1 MDKRLRDPRVLLLVQ
16 VMAFWPVWRWY
27 AARVTDGSDDPWCL
41 AALAT
46 FVVLLVRG
54 VGRHERISGSL
65 WLPALLTGL
74 YVVTAITL
82 PSIFSAA
89 PAVLAVGSTLLYYR
103 RGRFFH
109 PGGWGLLLLSL
120 PLFASLQFCLGY
132 PLRAVAGVLA
142 AYLLNLTG
150 FGVVAEGT
158 LLNWGGQLVEI
169 DAPCSGIKM
178 LWAGAYLAS
187 VLACLYNL
195 KATRVVL
202 LGLGTVV
209 CVIGGNALRASAL
222 FYLEAG
228 VVPLPSWSH
237 NATGIVVFA
246 VTALLVVR
254 FAERLRVEAA

>member
-16 VMAFWPVWRWY
+16 VIAFWPVWGWY
-27 AARVTDGSDDPWCL
+27 AARVSDGSDDPWCL

-46 FVVLLVRG
+46 FVVLLLRG
-54 VGRHERISGSL
+54 GGRHERISGSL
-65 WLPALLTGL
+65 WLPAPLTGL

-82 PSIFSAA
+82 PPIFSAA

-150 FGVVAEGT
+150 FGVIAEGT

-209 CVIGGNALRASAL
+209 CVIAGNALRAAAL

-228 VVPLPSWSH
+228 IVPLPSWSH

-254 FAERLRVEAA
+254 FAEHLRMEAA